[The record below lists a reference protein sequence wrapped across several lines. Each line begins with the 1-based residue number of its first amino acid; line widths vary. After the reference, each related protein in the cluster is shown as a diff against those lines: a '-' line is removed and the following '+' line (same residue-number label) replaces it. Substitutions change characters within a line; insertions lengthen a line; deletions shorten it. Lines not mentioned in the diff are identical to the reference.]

1 MFCLNFWSEEE
12 ISKEVVF
19 EYKNNFLEGKGVVR
33 QGGGGDLRPCGP
45 KSEKYLSVPLERD
58 VILTSGSVKEI
69 IRFDH

>member
-33 QGGGGDLRPCGP
+33 QGGGGGLKTCGT